1 MYKICSSDTELKEFL
16 DNTENGIFANNA
28 REPLMYASLLVNDL
42 KRLITYREPNG
53 GTI

>member
-16 DNTENGIFANNA
+16 DNTKNGIFANNA
-28 REPLMYASLLVNDL
+28 REPLMYASLLVTDL